1 MSTSFIK
8 KVTSTN
14 IYANTPGQGID
25 TPAFSIELSDYTD
38 ELQQKNND
46 NNLEDYDNETYNL
59 KVNDIIFFKY
69 KNKTKKG
76 IIRKILKN
84 ENGNVYKIT
93 VDTNEDNNTFD
104 INPTQIIKTKKPN
117 INASNDDVIST
128 PSMSES
134 ESTKLTYINSF
145 NEYIKKRR

>member
-14 IYANTPGQGID
+14 IYTNTPGQGID

-59 KVNDIIFFKY
+59 KVNDIIFFK
-69 KNKTKKG
+69 
-76 IIRKILKN
+76 
-84 ENGNVYKIT
+84 
-93 VDTNEDNNTFD
+93 
-104 INPTQIIKTKKPN
+104 
-117 INASNDDVIST
+117 
-128 PSMSES
+128 
-134 ESTKLTYINSF
+134 
-145 NEYIKKRR
+145 

>member
-8 KVTSTN
+8 KFTSTN
-14 IYANTPGQGID
+14 IYTNTPGQGID

>member
-1 MSTSFIK
+1 
-8 KVTSTN
+8 
-14 IYANTPGQGID
+14 
-25 TPAFSIELSDYTD
+25 
-38 ELQQKNND
+38 
-46 NNLEDYDNETYNL
+46 L

-134 ESTKLTYINSF
+134 ETTKLTYINSF